1 MNLYCCSS
9 KCFLWHCEKEAN
21 RWPYRPNAESLSE
34 WHPQDDHIK
43 LNLHLSILAVLA
55 HQLAN
60 RVVLYC
66 TSSIGGKI
74 QNRAPA
80 RFNRSDKAAFPKSSA
95 PLLSVV
101 ACHDTAW
108 LLCRIRWQEEK
119 GLYVGRHVTGWV
131 TRHALHNNKTVT
143 DTLATDEI
151 QAKRRADEQK
161 QKRRDE
167 AEGKRKAARDAK
179 VNQRRNLRSSSK
191 PTAAEVEK
199 AVTQQAARTKRN
211 TKEKIVTPK
220 KATKKA
226 ATTAAASKPKGSSKA
241 FLNSLEKYMEKS
253 HCTKLP
259 GGMAVV
265 DTGNALPKKVLG
277 AALTGLKKS
286 DYTVPDGHRVILLVV
301 PQKEDPKKRK

>member
-1 MNLYCCSS
+1 M
-9 KCFLWHCEKEAN
+9 
-21 RWPYRPNAESLSE
+21 
-34 WHPQDDHIK
+34 
-43 LNLHLSILAVLA
+43 
-55 HQLAN
+55 
-60 RVVLYC
+60 
-66 TSSIGGKI
+66 
-74 QNRAPA
+74 
-80 RFNRSDKAAFPKSSA
+80 
-95 PLLSVV
+95 
-101 ACHDTAW
+101 
-108 LLCRIRWQEEK
+108 
-119 GLYVGRHVTGWV
+119 
-131 TRHALHNNKTVT
+131 
-143 DTLATDEI
+143 
-151 QAKRRADEQK
+151 
-161 QKRRDE
+161 
-167 AEGKRKAARDAK
+167 
-179 VNQRRNLRSSSK
+179 NQRRNLRSSSK

-241 FLNSLEKYMEKS
+241 FLYSLEKYMEKS

-277 AALTGLKKS
+277 AALMGLKKS